1 MAPISTRTTETHL
14 ELRECDDAVCRLP
27 DRDRADLL
35 VHSPTADVCYDRPM
49 IEIQHL
55 QFAYVDG
62 AFSLQIPELKLEGQ
76 SAVIVGPSGSGKTTL
91 LNLMAGILPVQQG
104 EIHVADTPLH
114 RLADADR
121 RLFRLRNVGLVFQ
134 DFQLI
139 EYLSVIENV
148 LLPCRI
154 HPEVQLTRELR
165 LRASSLLEST
175 GLAEMKRRSITRL
188 SQGERQRVAI
198 CRSLVLSPKIVL
210 ADEPT
215 GNLDPIN
222 SERIVRLLLNETARA
237 GAMLVMV
244 THDHSLLPH
253 FERVVPFEPFLK
265 LRESSATA
273 IAESAATGV
282 RA

>member
-1 MAPISTRTTETHL
+1 
-14 ELRECDDAVCRLP
+14 
-27 DRDRADLL
+27 
-35 VHSPTADVCYDRPM
+35 M
-49 IEIQHL
+49 IKIQHL
-55 QFAYVDG
+55 QFAYADG

-91 LNLMAGILPVQQG
+91 LNLMAGILPVQHG
-104 EIHVADTPLH
+104 EIHVTDTALH
-114 RLADADR
+114 QLSDADR

-139 EYLSVIENV
+139 EYLSVMENV

-154 HPEVQLTRELR
+154 HPEVRLTQELR
-165 LRASSLLEST
+165 SRAASLLEST
-175 GLAEMKRRSITRL
+175 GLAEMNRRSITRL

-198 CRSLVLSPKIVL
+198 CRALLLSPKIVL

-222 SERIVRLLLNETARA
+222 SERIVRLLLNETTRA

-265 LRESSATA
+265 LRESSTTA
-273 IAESAATGV
+273 MAEPDTTGA
-282 RA
+282 RT